1 MMMVTAKMMMVIA
14 HWFCNRAQLS
24 PRKNQI
30 ETLRQ
35 KAADPTRTH
44 KRRMRPSK
52 FKVKIERI
60 THKAICSQ
68 VELKKIGLKKSLY
81 NGPKNV
87 GSKNLV
93 SFKKCSKG
101 VLLMFLILIA
111 VLVEFSSGSSCI
123 GIVPSC
129 LNCLLYSQ

>member
-1 MMMVTAKMMMVIA
+1 MMVTAKMMMVIA

-44 KRRMRPSK
+44 SRRMRPSK

-68 VELKKIGLKKSLY
+68 VELKKLASKKVFIMV
-81 NGPKNV
+81 PKMLAQKIW
-87 GSKNLV
+87 SV
-93 SFKKCSKG
+93 SRSVRKVFC
-101 VLLMFLILIA
+101 
-111 VLVEFSSGSSCI
+111 
-123 GIVPSC
+123 
-129 LNCLLYSQ
+129 